1 MGAKHEHGKFRKLK
15 NVQILQLGVVEY
27 SLSTT
32 FALLSFENPPFVDG
46 PPLVDPPLVDHLLI
60 EHLLQVVDLL
70 FAAIHNNMTSIRNPN
85 NVQAFH
91 RHVRLHY

>member
-15 NVQILQLGVVEY
+15 NVQTMQLGVIEH

-46 PPLVDPPLVDHLLI
+46 PPLVDPPHVDPPLVDPLLV

-70 FAAIHNNMTSIRNPN
+70 FAAIHNNITSIYNPN
-85 NVQAFH
+85 NV
-91 RHVRLHY
+91 